1 MSGIKDAK
9 RRQQRRQQRRRRKKK
24 IQRLT
29 VLFGSLF
36 LILLLVFTV
45 RGITHKSNE
54 KEKKEE
60 KKTTVKK
67 EKIDTSHVEVKN
79 LVINTKDN
87 KKGKNKTRTIT
98 ISSMGDCT
106 LGTDENFNQSRS
118 LNAFYN
124 SQGADY
130 FFKNVRSI
138 LEKDDLSIVNFEGT
152 LTTSTTRAEKKF
164 AFKADPE
171 YVNVLTSGSVEAA
184 NIANNHSSDYGETSK
199 TDTLKALKDAGI
211 AAFGYEQ
218 VQLLDVNGVK
228 VGLTGIY
235 ELAEH
240 LGKKQQ
246 VKENI
251 AALKEAGA
259 ELIIVNFHWGIEQE
273 YVPNETQKKLA
284 HLAIDEGA
292 DLVIGHHPHVLQ
304 GIEKYKGKYIA
315 YSLGNFCFGGNSNP
329 QDKDTIIFQQTFT
342 IEDGKLKEDDN
353 INIIPCSVSS
363 KSNIN
368 DYCPTPLEGDEKQRV
383 LDKIEEYS
391 GQI

>member
-1 MSGIKDAK
+1 MSGIKEAK
-9 RRQQRRQQRRRRKKK
+9 RRRQRRRRRKKVR
-24 IQRLT
+24 RLT
-29 VLFGSLF
+29 ITLGSLF
-36 LILLLVFTV
+36 LVLVLIFTV
-45 RGITHKSNE
+45 RGITHKIRE
-54 KEKKEE
+54 KDQKPKEK
-60 KKTTVKK
+60 TTAKA
-67 EKIDTSHVEVKN
+67 KIDTSHVEVKKM
-79 LVINTKDN
+79 VINTNGESEKAS
-87 KKGKNKTRTIT
+87 KGAQSIT

-152 LTTSTTRAEKKF
+152 LTTSTERQDKKF

-171 YVNVLTSGSVEAA
+171 YVDILTNGSVEAA
-184 NIANNHSSDYGETSK
+184 NIANNHSADYGEISR
-199 TDTLKALKDAGI
+199 TDTLKTLEAAGI
-211 AAFGYEQ
+211 AAFGCEQ
-218 VQLLDVNGVK
+218 VQLLEVNGIK

-240 LGKKQQ
+240 LEKKQQ

-259 ELIIVNFHWGIEQE
+259 ELIIVNFHWGMERE
-273 YVPNETQKKLA
+273 YVPNATQKELA
-284 HLAIDEGA
+284 HLAVDEGA

-329 QDKDTIIFQQTFT
+329 QDKDTMIFQQTFT
-342 IEDGKLKEDDN
+342 IENGKIKEDDK
-353 INIIPCSVSS
+353 IQIIPCSISS
-363 KSNIN
+363 KSNVN
-368 DYCPTPLEGDEKQRV
+368 DYCPTPLEGEEKQRV

-391 GQI
+391 KWK

>member
-9 RRQQRRQQRRRRKKK
+9 RRQQRRRRKKK

-36 LILLLVFTV
+36 LILLLVFTI
-45 RGITHKSNE
+45 RGITQKSNE

-171 YVNVLTSGSVEAA
+171 YVNILTSGSVEAA

-199 TDTLKALKDAGI
+199 TDTLKVLKDAGI

-259 ELIIVNFHWGIEQE
+259 ELIIKNFHWGIELE

>member
-171 YVNVLTSGSVEAA
+171 YVNILTSGSVEAA
-184 NIANNHSSDYGETSK
+184 NIANNHSSDYGEVSR
-199 TDTLKALKDAGI
+199 TDTLEILEDAGI

-259 ELIIVNFHWGIEQE
+259 ELIIVNFHWGIELE

>member
-9 RRQQRRQQRRRRKKK
+9 RRQRRRRRKKK

-29 VLFGSLF
+29 VIFGSLF
-36 LILLLVFTV
+36 LILLLVFAV
-45 RGITHKSNE
+45 RGISHKINE
-54 KEKKEE
+54 KEKKAE

-67 EKIDTSHVEVKN
+67 EKIDTSHVKVKN
-79 LVINTKDN
+79 LVINTKDS
-87 KKGKNKTRTIT
+87 KKDKNKTRTIT

-106 LGTDENFNQSRS
+106 LGTDENFDQSRS

-138 LEKDDLSIVNFEGT
+138 LEKDNLSIVNFEGT
-152 LTTSTTRAEKKF
+152 LTTSDTRADKKF
-164 AFKADPE
+164 AFKADPK
-171 YVNVLTSGSVEAA
+171 YVDILTGSSVGAA
-184 NIANNHSSDYGETSK
+184 NIANNHSSDYGESSR
-199 TDTLKALKDAGI
+199 TDTLKVLKDAGI
-211 AAFGYEQ
+211 ATFGFEH
-218 VQLLDVNGVK
+218 VALLDVDGVK

-240 LGKKQQ
+240 LEKKQQ

-259 ELIIVNFHWGIEQE
+259 ELIIVNFHWGIERE
-273 YVPNETQKKLA
+273 YVPNDTQKTLA
-284 HLAIDEGA
+284 HLAVDEGA

-329 QDKDTIIFQQTFT
+329 
-342 IEDGKLKEDDN
+342 
-353 INIIPCSVSS
+353 
-363 KSNIN
+363 
-368 DYCPTPLEGDEKQRV
+368 
-383 LDKIEEYS
+383 
-391 GQI
+391 

>member
-9 RRQQRRQQRRRRKKK
+9 RRQRRRRRKKK

-29 VLFGSLF
+29 VIFGSLF
-36 LILLLVFTV
+36 LILLLVFAV
-45 RGITHKSNE
+45 HGISHKINE
-54 KEKKEE
+54 KEKKAE

-67 EKIDTSHVEVKN
+67 EKIDTSHVKVKN
-79 LVINTKDN
+79 LVINTKDS
-87 KKGKNKTRTIT
+87 KKDKNKTRTIT

-106 LGTDENFNQSRS
+106 LGTDENFDQSRS

-138 LEKDDLSIVNFEGT
+138 LEKDNLSIVNFEGT
-152 LTTSTTRAEKKF
+152 LTTSDTRADKKF
-164 AFKADPE
+164 AFKAEPK
-171 YVNVLTSGSVEAA
+171 YVDILTGSSVEAA
-184 NIANNHSSDYGETSK
+184 NIANNHSSDYGESSR
-199 TDTLKALKDAGI
+199 TDTLKVLKDAGI
-211 AAFGYEQ
+211 ATFGFEH
-218 VQLLDVNGVK
+218 VALLDVDGVK

-240 LGKKQQ
+240 LEKKQQ

-259 ELIIVNFHWGIEQE
+259 ELIIVNFHWGIERE
-273 YVPNETQKKLA
+273 YVPNDTQKTLA
-284 HLAIDEGA
+284 HLAVDEGA

-329 QDKDTIIFQQTFT
+329 QDKDTMIFQQTFT
-342 IEDGKLKEDDN
+342 IENGKVKDDDK
-353 INIIPCSVSS
+353 INIIPCSISS
-363 KSNIN
+363 KTNSN
-368 DYCPTPLEGDEKQRV
+368 DYCPTPLNGEEKQRV

-391 GQI
+391 GQIQDNN